1 MNKIL
6 PVPILPLVFLSGSV
20 TGTRNIELSPPNYI
34 SQLLESEGL

>member
-6 PVPILPLVFLSGSV
+6 RVAILPLVFLSGCV
-20 TGTRNIELSPPNYI
+20 IGTRNIELSPPDYI